1 MGIPDRGVAGYRLRM
16 ILQSRIPYDIHETP
30 RLPGIKPLNP
40 ADWLQVDEVYAEQMA
55 ERRHL
60 LDTQR
65 CAVLALDPQAA
76 AAARELSEMV
86 LTALPEGFTVSA
98 TSVRCPD
105 GAMIARDATDP
116 LGTLGRI
123 VQEDLCLMEK
133 RGPEHVLTGAVLCFP
148 ASWRLDEK
156 FMRPMTAIHDP
167 VDSYDDTLARR
178 VQRLFD
184 GVREGQPLWRF
195 NAFPYAKAD
204 LHQPR
209 SVAAPRAWVDPR
221 SAPFWR
227 SERQCLIRLPRTQA
241 VVFSIHTYVVRDIAA
256 TAVTAGTG

>member
-1 MGIPDRGVAGYRLRM
+1 M
-16 ILQSRIPYDIHETP
+16 ILQDRIPYDIHEVP
-30 RLPGIKPLNP
+30 KLPGIKPLNP
-40 ADWLQVDEVYAEQMA
+40 ADWLQVDEAYAAQMA
-55 ERRHL
+55 ERRQR
-60 LDTQR
+60 LDAQR
-65 CAVLALDPQAA
+65 AAVLALDPQAVP
-76 AAARELSEMV
+76 AARELSEVV
-86 LTALPEGFTVSA
+86 LAALPEGFTVTK

-105 GAMIARDATDP
+105 GAVIARDVTDP
-116 LGTLGRI
+116 MGTLGRI

-167 VDSYDDTLARR
+167 VDIYDDALARR

-184 GVREGQPLWRF
+184 GVREGHPLWRF
-195 NAFPYAKAD
+195 NAFPYAEAD

-209 SVAAPRAWVDPR
+209 SVTAPRAGVDPG

-227 SERQCLIRLPRTQA
+227 SERQCLIRLPETQA
-241 VVFSIHTYVVRDIAA
+241 VVFSIHTYVVRGMG
-256 TAVTAGTG
+256 VMAGTG

>member
-1 MGIPDRGVAGYRLRM
+1 MANWGIPDTRQSGYLLRM
-16 ILQSRIPYDIHETP
+16 ILQDRIPYDIHPTP

-40 ADWLQVDEVYAEQMA
+40 AEWLQVDEAYAAQMA
-55 ERRHL
+55 QRRHL
-60 LDTQR
+60 LDTR
-65 CAVLALDPQAA
+65 RDAVLALDPQAVP
-76 AAARELSEMV
+76 AARELSARV
-86 LTALPEGFTVSA
+86 LAGLPAGFTVTGTA
-98 TSVRCPD
+98 VICPD
-105 GAMIARDATDP
+105 GTTVARDANDP

-133 RGPEHVLTGAVLCFP
+133 RGAEHVLTGAVLCFP

-167 VDSYDDTLARR
+167 VDSYDADIARR

-184 GVREGQPLWRF
+184 GVRAGQPLWRF
-195 NAFPYAKAD
+195 NAFPYASAE

-209 SVAAPRAWVDPR
+209 SVTQRRAEVDPD

-227 SERQCLIRLPRTQA
+227 SERQCLVRLPESQA
-241 VVFSIHTYVVRDIAA
+241 VVFSIHTYVVQSAA
-256 TAVTAGTG
+256 ITAGTG